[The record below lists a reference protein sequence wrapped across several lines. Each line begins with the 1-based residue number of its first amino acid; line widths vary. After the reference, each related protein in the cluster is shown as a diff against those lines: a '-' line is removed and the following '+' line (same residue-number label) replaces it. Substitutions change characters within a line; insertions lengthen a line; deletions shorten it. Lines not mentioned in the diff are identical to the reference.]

1 MRLSVMIFITNI
13 FEANFPEC
21 ITLEA
26 SLIVADFII
35 SVYSASCNVMIS
47 CQAYFSPLCVLL
59 LVISSP
65 RQEGMQGNK

>member
-35 SVYSASCNVMIS
+35 SVYSASCND
-47 CQAYFSPLCVLL
+47 LL
-59 LVISSP
+59 SGLFLATLRSSSGYIIP
-65 RQEGMQGNK
+65 KTGRNARK

>member
-35 SVYSASCNVMIS
+35 SVYSASCND
-47 CQAYFSPLCVLL
+47 LL
-59 LVISSP
+59 LGLFLATLRSP
-65 RQEGMQGNK
+65 SGYIIHKTGRNARK

>member
-35 SVYSASCNVMIS
+35 SVYSASCND
-47 CQAYFSPLCVLL
+47 LL
-59 LVISSP
+59 LGLFLATLRSP
-65 RQEGMQGNK
+65 SGYIIPKTGRNARK